1 MGKESL
7 MLYLTEL
14 VESPLKILLTVNKHQ
29 VYLVGYS
36 HFTPEA
42 CRILKS
48 DLSSLDF
55 VVNRLFI
62 KLFKPVI

>member
-7 MLYLTEL
+7 MLYLAEL

-29 VYLVGYS
+29 VYSVGYS

-42 CRILKS
+42 CPLTQVRSFIPRLCSKS
-48 DLSSLDF
+48 
-55 VVNRLFI
+55 I
-62 KLFKPVI
+62 IYEII